1 MGKDLWIR
9 TINSKQ
15 KGKKGEL
22 ELVHKLKDY
31 GYNCRRTNQFCG
43 NTGQADD
50 VIGLDY
56 IHIEVKR
63 VEKLNVDEAIEQ
75 AKRDAKD
82 NKFPTVFHRKNRKD
96 WLVTMKLED
105 WIKLYNEYYS
115 SMKLAERETAYE
127 NKETNEFRESSN
139 ENITKRWIGKRRW
152 LLFDIRS
159 N

>member
-1 MGKDLWIR
+1 MEYLKIFLEVESR
-9 TINSKQ
+9 SINSKQ

-22 ELVHKLKDY
+22 ELVRKLKEY

-56 IHIEVKR
+56 IHIECKR
-63 VEKLNVDEAIEQ
+63 VEKLNIDEAIEQ
-75 AKRDAKD
+75 AKRDSKD

-96 WLVTMKLED
+96 WLVTMKLDD

-115 SMKLAERETAYE
+115 SMKLAERENAD
-127 NKETNEFRESSN
+127 ES
-139 ENITKRWIGKRRW
+139 K
-152 LLFDIRS
+152 
-159 N
+159 